1 VQFEEKRGWNSP
13 QANFMQRQKLRLRER
28 GRILRHQ
35 QKIEFG
41 LRDGNE
47 FVSWSQR
54 NATVACKEEV
64 VIDVTLTA
72 EPKMFDLNLGPNSTR
87 GAYDSAVAKIVK
99 LFAALRIHTLGNHV
113 RPLG

>member
-1 VQFEEKRGWNSP
+1 LELASGKLHAKTEVAFEVK
-13 QANFMQRQKLRLRER
+13 